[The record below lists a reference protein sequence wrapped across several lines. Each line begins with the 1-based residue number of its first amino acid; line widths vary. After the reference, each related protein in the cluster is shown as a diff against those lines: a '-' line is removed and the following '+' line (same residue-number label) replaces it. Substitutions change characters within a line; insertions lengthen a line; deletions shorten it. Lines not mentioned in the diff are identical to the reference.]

1 MHGTWA
7 RWSRFAATI
16 AIAASGLAPGV
27 ASADAIDGD
36 WCKEGRQFSIRGPQI
51 TTPTGT
57 VTSGSYDRHAFFYT
71 DQDGGF
77 ADGAEVHM
85 QLLNEETVRL
95 FIGTP
100 DSEGEIWQRCDFTS

>member
-1 MHGTWA
+1 MLGTVT
-7 RWSRFAATI
+7 RRSRVAAML
-16 AIAASGLAPGV
+16 AIAAGMHAPGT
-27 ASADAIDGD
+27 ARADAIDGD
-36 WCKEGRQFSIRGPQI
+36 WCKEGRQFSIGGPQI
-51 TTPTGT
+51 MTTTGT
-57 VTSGSYDRHAFFYT
+57 VTRGSYDRHAFFYT

-85 QLLNEETVRL
+85 RLLNEETVRL